1 MPTLASFLIG
11 LIPAVIA
18 KIFLALGFQ
27 VVTYVGLQA
36 IFEQLAQMA
45 SQQYGAIPAE
55 ILGLLAL
62 SGVPEA
68 LSMITGAY
76 ATRVSIIHALH
87 FVSKFEAVP
96 KT

>member
-36 IFEQLAQMA
+36 IFEQL
-45 SQQYGAIPAE
+45 GNLCKTPF
-55 ILGLLAL
+55 LRL
-62 SGVPEA
+62 STIVN
-68 LSMITGAY
+68 L
-76 ATRVSIIHALH
+76 
-87 FVSKFEAVP
+87 
-96 KT
+96 